1 MKKQALPYILAAF
14 CILVWGVSFICT
26 KYLLRTFSSL
36 EILILRF
43 VTGYI
48 AFCIISPK
56 PLKTSGI
63 KEELLFMGAGLCGI
77 TIYQFVENIAIYFTA
92 ANNVSIIVS
101 TCPMFTAIIAAIFLH
116 EKTITKNFVLGF
128 VIAMTGIVLVTLNG
142 SSEFSLSPKGDL
154 LALGSAICWGFYSL
168 FVSKINSLGH
178 GNFASTRRI
187 FFWALIFMIPLA
199 IYGLVFGGKST
210 SINFCPTENA
220 ARWSDWKNILNLV
233 ILGVFA
239 SSLAF
244 VAWNKTCKALGT
256 VKTTAA
262 IYMVCVVT
270 IIFSF
275 IFLGEKISLTGLFGT
290 FLTILGLFIS
300 EKKQNKNIKTQ
311 TSGAKNE

>member
-1 MKKQALPYILAAF
+1 MKKQTLPYILAAF

-199 IYGLVFGGKST
+199 VYGLVFGGKST
-210 SINFCPTENA
+210 SINFCPAENT

-275 IFLGEKISLTGLFGT
+275 IFLGEKISLAGLFGT

-300 EKKQNKNIKTQ
+300 EKNRIKI
-311 TSGAKNE
+311 

>member
-199 IYGLVFGGKST
+199 VYGLVFGGKST
-210 SINFCPTENA
+210 SINFCPAENT

-244 VAWNKTCKALGT
+244 VAWNKTCKAWGT

-275 IFLGEKISLTGLFGT
+275 IFLGEKISLAGLFGT

-300 EKKQNKNIKTQ
+300 EKKQNKNINIR
-311 TSGAKNE
+311 S

>member
-210 SINFCPTENA
+210 SINFCPAENT

-275 IFLGEKISLTGLFGT
+275 IFLGEKISLAGLFGT

-300 EKKQNKNIKTQ
+300 EKKQNKNINIR
-311 TSGAKNE
+311 S

>member
-48 AFCIISPK
+48 AFGIISPK

-199 IYGLVFGGKST
+199 VYGLVFGGKST
-210 SINFCPTENA
+210 SINFCPAENT

-275 IFLGEKISLTGLFGT
+275 IFLGEKISLAGLFGT

-300 EKKQNKNIKTQ
+300 EKKQNKNINIR
-311 TSGAKNE
+311 S

>member
-63 KEELLFMGAGLCGI
+63 KEELLFMGAGLSGL
-77 TIYQFVENIAIYFTA
+77 TLYQFVENIAIYFTA

-199 IYGLVFGGKST
+199 VYGLVFGGKST
-210 SINFCPTENA
+210 SINFCPTENT

-275 IFLGEKISLTGLFGT
+275 IFLGEKISLAGLFGT

-300 EKKQNKNIKTQ
+300 EKKQNKNINIR
-311 TSGAKNE
+311 S

>member
-1 MKKQALPYILAAF
+1 MKKQTLPYILAAF

-199 IYGLVFGGKST
+199 VYGLVFGGKST
-210 SINFCPTENA
+210 SINFCPAENT

-275 IFLGEKISLTGLFGT
+275 IFLGEKISLAGLFGT
-290 FLTILGLFIS
+290 FLTILG
-300 EKKQNKNIKTQ
+300 NRIKI
-311 TSGAKNE
+311 

>member
-116 EKTITKNFVLGF
+116 EKTITKNFILGF

-199 IYGLVFGGKST
+199 VYGLVFGGKST
-210 SINFCPTENA
+210 SINFCPAENT

-275 IFLGEKISLTGLFGT
+275 IFLGEKISLAGLFGT

-300 EKKQNKNIKTQ
+300 EKKQNKNINIR
-311 TSGAKNE
+311 S

>member
-63 KEELLFMGAGLCGI
+63 KEELLFIGAGLCGI

-199 IYGLVFGGKST
+199 VYGLVFGGKST
-210 SINFCPTENA
+210 SINFCPAENT

-275 IFLGEKISLTGLFGT
+275 IFLGEKISLPGLFGT

-300 EKKQNKNIKTQ
+300 EKNRIKI
-311 TSGAKNE
+311 

>member
-199 IYGLVFGGKST
+199 VYGLIFGGKST
-210 SINFCPTENA
+210 SINFCPAENT

-275 IFLGEKISLTGLFGT
+275 IFLGEKISLAGLFGT

-300 EKKQNKNIKTQ
+300 EKNRIKI
-311 TSGAKNE
+311 

>member
-116 EKTITKNFVLGF
+116 EKTITKNFILGF

-199 IYGLVFGGKST
+199 VYGLVFGGKST
-210 SINFCPTENA
+210 SINFCPAENT

-275 IFLGEKISLTGLFGT
+275 IFLGEKISLAGLFGT

-300 EKKQNKNIKTQ
+300 EKKHNKNINIR
-311 TSGAKNE
+311 S

>member
-199 IYGLVFGGKST
+199 VYGLVFGGKST
-210 SINFCPTENA
+210 SINFCPAENT

-275 IFLGEKISLTGLFGT
+275 IFLGEKISLAGLFGT

>member
-210 SINFCPTENA
+210 SINFCPAENT

-275 IFLGEKISLTGLFGT
+275 IFLGEKISLAGLFGT

-300 EKKQNKNIKTQ
+300 EKNRIKI
-311 TSGAKNE
+311 

>member
-199 IYGLVFGGKST
+199 VYGLVFGGKST
-210 SINFCPTENA
+210 SINFCPTENT

-275 IFLGEKISLTGLFGT
+275 IFLGEKISLAGLFGT

-300 EKKQNKNIKTQ
+300 EKKQNKNINIR
-311 TSGAKNE
+311 S

>member
-199 IYGLVFGGKST
+199 VYGLVFGGKST
-210 SINFCPTENA
+210 SINFCPTENI

-275 IFLGEKISLTGLFGT
+275 IFLGEKISLAGLFGT

-300 EKKQNKNIKTQ
+300 EKNRIKI
-311 TSGAKNE
+311 

>member
-199 IYGLVFGGKST
+199 VYGLVFGGKST
-210 SINFCPTENA
+210 SINFCPAENT

-275 IFLGEKISLTGLFGT
+275 IFLGEKISLAGRFGT

-300 EKKQNKNIKTQ
+300 EKKQNKNINIR
-311 TSGAKNE
+311 S

>member
-101 TCPMFTAIIAAIFLH
+101 TCPLFTAIIAAIFLH

-199 IYGLVFGGKST
+199 VYGLVFGGKST
-210 SINFCPTENA
+210 SINFCPAENT

-275 IFLGEKISLTGLFGT
+275 IFLGEKISLAGLFGT

-300 EKKQNKNIKTQ
+300 EKKT
-311 TSGAKNE
+311 E

>member
-1 MKKQALPYILAAF
+1 MKKQTLPYILASF

-199 IYGLVFGGKST
+199 VYGLVFGGKST
-210 SINFCPTENA
+210 SINFCPAENT

-275 IFLGEKISLTGLFGT
+275 IFLGEKISLAGLFGT

-300 EKKQNKNIKTQ
+300 EKKT
-311 TSGAKNE
+311 E

>member
-199 IYGLVFGGKST
+199 VYGLVFGGKST
-210 SINFCPTENA
+210 SINFCPAENT

-275 IFLGEKISLTGLFGT
+275 IFLGEKISLAGLFGT

-300 EKKQNKNIKTQ
+300 EKKT
-311 TSGAKNE
+311 E

>member
-1 MKKQALPYILAAF
+1 MLYFPLMKKQALPYILAAF

-199 IYGLVFGGKST
+199 VYGLVFGGKST
-210 SINFCPTENA
+210 SINFCPAENT

-275 IFLGEKISLTGLFGT
+275 IFLGEKISLAGLFGT

-300 EKKQNKNIKTQ
+300 EKNRIKI
-311 TSGAKNE
+311 

>member
-101 TCPMFTAIIAAIFLH
+101 TCPMFTAIIATIFLH

-210 SINFCPTENA
+210 SINFCPAENT

-275 IFLGEKISLTGLFGT
+275 IFLGEKISLAGLFGT

-300 EKKQNKNIKTQ
+300 EKKQNKNINIR
-311 TSGAKNE
+311 S

>member
-63 KEELLFMGAGLCGI
+63 KEELLFIGAGLCGI

-210 SINFCPTENA
+210 SINFCPAENT

-275 IFLGEKISLTGLFGT
+275 IFLGEKISLPGLFGT

-300 EKKQNKNIKTQ
+300 EKKQNKNINIR
-311 TSGAKNE
+311 S

>member
-26 KYLLRTFSSL
+26 KYLLHTFSSL

-63 KEELLFMGAGLCGI
+63 KEELLFMGAGLSGL

-128 VIAMTGIVLVTLNG
+128 IIAMTGIVLVTLNG

-154 LALGSAICWGFYSL
+154 LALGSAISWGFYSL
-168 FVSKINSLGH
+168 FVSKINSLEH

-199 IYGLVFGGKST
+199 VYGLVFGGKST
-210 SINFCPTENA
+210 SINFCPAENT

-275 IFLGEKISLTGLFGT
+275 IFLGEKISLAGLFGT

>member
-178 GNFASTRRI
+178 GNFASTRHI

-199 IYGLVFGGKST
+199 VYGLVFGGKST
-210 SINFCPTENA
+210 SINFCPAENT

-275 IFLGEKISLTGLFGT
+275 IFLGEKISLAGLFGT

-300 EKKQNKNIKTQ
+300 EKNRIKI
-311 TSGAKNE
+311 

>member
-63 KEELLFMGAGLCGI
+63 KEELLFMGAGICGI

-92 ANNVSIIVS
+92 ANNVSIILS

-116 EKTITKNFVLGF
+116 EKTITKNFILGF

-199 IYGLVFGGKST
+199 VYGLVFGGKST
-210 SINFCPTENA
+210 SINFCPAENT

-275 IFLGEKISLTGLFGT
+275 IFLGEKISLAGLFGT

-300 EKKQNKNIKTQ
+300 EKKT
-311 TSGAKNE
+311 E

>member
-199 IYGLVFGGKST
+199 IYGLVFEGKST
-210 SINFCPTENA
+210 SINFCPAENT

-275 IFLGEKISLTGLFGT
+275 IFLGEKISLAGLFGT

-300 EKKQNKNIKTQ
+300 EKKQNKNINIR
-311 TSGAKNE
+311 S

>member
-1 MKKQALPYILAAF
+1 
-14 CILVWGVSFICT
+14 
-26 KYLLRTFSSL
+26 
-36 EILILRF
+36 
-43 VTGYI
+43 
-48 AFCIISPK
+48 
-56 PLKTSGI
+56 
-63 KEELLFMGAGLCGI
+63 MGAGLCGI

-199 IYGLVFGGKST
+199 VYGLVFGGKST
-210 SINFCPTENA
+210 SINFCPAENT

-275 IFLGEKISLTGLFGT
+275 IFLGEKISLAGLFGT

-300 EKKQNKNIKTQ
+300 EKKQNKNINIR
-311 TSGAKNE
+311 S